1 MTSVSLVIQ
10 SDLTNAIVEMYN
22 NPQLAEQRIQFVK
35 FLISKYPNL
44 NTKISDDDLI
54 NLWDECLIF

>member
-44 NTKISDDDLI
+44 NTKISDDELI
-54 NLWDECLIF
+54 DLWDECLIF

>member
-10 SDLTNAIVEMYN
+10 SDLANAIVEMYN